1 MPFLVC
7 LAPRRCYNL
16 ANMSEMPDPSE
27 SLQAHIDWWVEAG
40 WKVVSQAPD
49 RATLRKRHRAP
60 LTRMLLFFI
69 REDTG
74 YRNLRVEDGL
84 VRTTIY

>member
-1 MPFLVC
+1 
-7 LAPRRCYNL
+7 
-16 ANMSEMPDPSE
+16 MSEMPDSSE

-40 WKVVSQAPD
+40 WKVVSLAPGQ
-49 RATLRKRHRAP
+49 ATLRKRHRAP

-69 REDTG
+69 RDDTG
-74 YRNLRVEDGL
+74 YRNLRVEDDL

>member
-1 MPFLVC
+1 
-7 LAPRRCYNL
+7 
-16 ANMSEMPDPSE
+16 MSEMPDPSE

-40 WKVVSQAPD
+40 WKVVSQATD
-49 RATLRKRHRAP
+49 RATLRKRNRAP
-60 LTRMLLFFI
+60 LTRMLLSLI
-69 REDTG
+69 RSDTG

>member
-1 MPFLVC
+1 
-7 LAPRRCYNL
+7 
-16 ANMSEMPDPSE
+16 MSEMPDPSE
-27 SLQAHIDWWVEAG
+27 SLQAHTVWWVEAG
-40 WKVVSQAPD
+40 WDVVSQAVNQ
-49 RATLRKRHRAP
+49 ATLRKRHRAP
-60 LTRMLLFFI
+60 LTRMLRFFL

>member
-1 MPFLVC
+1 M
-7 LAPRRCYNL
+7 
-16 ANMSEMPDPSE
+16 
-27 SLQAHIDWWVEAG
+27 
-40 WKVVSQAPD
+40 
-49 RATLRKRHRAP
+49 LR
-60 LTRMLLFFI
+60 FFI

>member
-1 MPFLVC
+1 
-7 LAPRRCYNL
+7 
-16 ANMSEMPDPSE
+16 MSKQPDPTE
-27 SLQAHIDWWVEAG
+27 ALQVHIDWWVKAG
-40 WKVVSQAPD
+40 WKVVSQSSD

-60 LTRMLLFFI
+60 LTRLFLSLI
-69 REDTG
+69 RNDTG

>member
-1 MPFLVC
+1 
-7 LAPRRCYNL
+7 
-16 ANMSEMPDPSE
+16 MSETPDPTE
-27 SLQAHIDWWVEAG
+27 SLQTHIDWWVRAG
-40 WKVVSQAPD
+40 WNVVSQGPD

-60 LTRMLLFFI
+60 LTRLFFSLF
-69 REDTG
+69 RDDTG

>member
-1 MPFLVC
+1 
-7 LAPRRCYNL
+7 
-16 ANMSEMPDPSE
+16 MSEMPDPTE
-27 SLQAHIDWWVEAG
+27 SLQAHIDWWERAG

-60 LTRMLLFFI
+60 LTRLLLSLI
-69 REDTG
+69 RNDTG